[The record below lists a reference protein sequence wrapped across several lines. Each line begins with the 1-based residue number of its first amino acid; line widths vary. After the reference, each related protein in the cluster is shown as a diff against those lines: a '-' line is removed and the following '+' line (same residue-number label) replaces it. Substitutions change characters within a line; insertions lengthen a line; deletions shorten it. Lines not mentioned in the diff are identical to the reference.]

1 MPLKKTILAAAAVIL
16 LLLIPLAVLWLFP
29 EPAPTVPE
37 STDPPDVQ
45 VLFDHNHTEHVEQIR
60 FVYEKRDAISVS
72 RTDNGWQITG
82 RPGLPVS
89 DGVMTPL
96 LTLYEQVLALR
107 RITESCTDPAEYGLD
122 QPSLTVTLTVHGKEK
137 TYLFGDRNDY
147 YEGYYCAVK
156 GSSAVYLL
164 DYAYLTA
171 FDLTAEELL
180 QAQQLPVLTAISSI
194 RWTAADGSLIEDTE
208 SLRSA
213 LSTLAIDRMVDF
225 GSEQYEVY
233 GLNNAAVGELT
244 LSDGKALTLRL
255 SVGETDELIYLTVD
269 DCEIIYLVTCK
280 DMPTLL
286 SYIQN
291 QSKNG

>member
-1 MPLKKTILAAAAVIL
+1 MPLKKTILAATATIL
-16 LLLIPLAVLWLFP
+16 LLLIPLAVLLLLPSPDPTSP
-29 EPAPTVPE
+29 EV
-37 STDPPDVQ
+37 TDPPSVQ
-45 VLFDHNHTEHVEQIR
+45 VLFDQNHTEHVEQIH
-60 FVYEKRDAISVS
+60 FVYEKRDEISVS

-89 DGVMTPL
+89 DRVMIPL
-96 LTLYEQVLALR
+96 LTLYQQVLALR
-107 RITESCTDPAEYGLD
+107 TITESCTDPAEYGLD
-122 QPSLTVTLTVHGKEK
+122 QPSLTVTLTVHGEEK

-156 GSSAVYLL
+156 GSPVVYLL

-171 FDLTAEELL
+171 FDLTVEELL
-180 QAQQLPVLTAISSI
+180 QTQQLPALTAITSI
-194 RWTAADGSLIEDTE
+194 RWTAANGSVIEATE
-208 SLRSA
+208 PLRSA

-233 GLNNAAVGELT
+233 GLNTAAVGEIT

-255 SVGETDELIYLTVD
+255 SVGETDELIYLTID

-291 QSKNG
+291 Q